1 MELALRGTM
10 RVMVSSSTERCG
22 QAAACRCA
30 PAAASPD
37 STLQQRTR
45 LGIRAALVA
54 AVVVLGGACRVHTN
68 ISVDVKENGSGT
80 VTVEIGLDDDALK
93 KAPNLEQTLRVQD
106 LTAHGWTVTGPVKE
120 DDGFT
125 YVTATKPF
133 ANPDEVIGIFREISG
148 DKGPFRNFTLSRNR
162 TFARTKFHF
171 SGTVDFTAGLEAFS
185 DSQLAQELDG
195 KPIGE
200 DIKAIEQRINESLDK
215 VFEFQVRVRMPGGVT
230 SNAPTQAT
238 NGAVWQPRLS
248 QGGPVTL
255 EASSTSTR
263 WGTIV
268 GALALAVG
276 VLGLVV
282 VVPLAWLLRRSRRPS
297 LS

>member
-1 MELALRGTM
+1 M
-10 RVMVSSSTERCG
+10 
-22 QAAACRCA
+22 
-30 PAAASPD
+30 
-37 STLQQRTR
+37 
-45 LGIRAALVA
+45 ALVA
-54 AVVVLGGACRVHTN
+54 AVIVVSGACRVHTN
-68 ISVDVKENGSGT
+68 VSVDVKENGSGT
-80 VTVEIGLDDDALK
+80 VTVEIGLDDDALR

-133 ANPDEVIGIFREISG
+133 ANPDEAAGIFREISG
-148 DKGPFRNFTLSRNR
+148 DTGPFRDFSLSRSR
-162 TFARTKFHF
+162 SFARTTFRF
-171 SGTVDFTAGLEAFS
+171 SGTVDFTAGLAAFS

-195 KPIGE
+195 KPIGD
-200 DIKAIEQRINESLDK
+200 DIKAIEQRIDESLDK
-215 VFEFQVRVRMPGGVT
+215 VFQFQVRVRLPGGVT

-248 QGGPVTL
+248 QTGPVTL

-263 WGTIV
+263 WATIIGAV
-268 GALALAVG
+268 GLGVG

-282 VVPLAWLLRRSRRPS
+282 IVPSVWLVRRSRRPS